1 MVVPVPGVVVVEDL
15 RRAPGVKQV
24 VHLVLLP
31 PRQRLA
37 QDLPRLVHVEV
48 PRPQEAQDVLVLGD
62 LGVKGKRRMCGEG
75 GGGIPVCVCALC
87 VCSVW
92 TVCV

>member
-15 RRAPGVKQV
+15 GRGPGLQQV

-31 PRQRLA
+31 PGQRLA

-62 LGVKGKRRMCGEG
+62 LRRVGARAG
-75 GGGIPVCVCALC
+75 FTSGTA
-87 VCSVW
+87 
-92 TVCV
+92 